1 MTGSANIPIFL
12 FPRSPQCIAATINEI
27 KNILK
32 RKWKKKAKNIFLTFL
47 LTVNFGQLKTN

>member
-32 RKWKKKAKNIFLTFL
+32 RKCKKKAKNIFLNIFI
-47 LTVNFGQLKTN
+47 NS